1 MIYEAKVLDVDY
13 LDQKHPKSDVSGPHY
28 LIHYKEPRVLKFNET
43 NLSKRKQIEESFN
56 KKNKASTGK
65 KRRREQSIDKD
76 EILKK
81 PIIAIPIP
89 EMLKSIL
96 VQDWEN
102 INTSQLVVRLPRK
115 PSVVDIID
123 HYKLLLYQL
132 ERQQYRDLK
141 SKFDKLES
149 SQLYGAEHFLRLFAL
164 ISSSNVEEDTLTT
177 IKDHLID
184 FLKVILKVAGGTY
197 SPVSTFHHSS
207 IGFVATVN
215 ILFTLSINTDKN
227 NDQLQELA
235 LHLYAISPSQSVC
248 EQLKYYG
255 KELNINEIRN
265 NIFDSSIINNF
276 FDERNMSYDPSVLVE
291 NIMNQDD
298 LENN

>member
-102 INTSQLVVRLPRK
+102 INTSQL
-115 PSVVDIID
+115 
-123 HYKLLLYQL
+123 
-132 ERQQYRDLK
+132 RQQYRDLK

-184 FLKVILKVAGGTY
+184 FLNFLHENRKTY
-197 SPVSTFHHSS
+197 F
-207 IGFVATVN
+207 
-215 ILFTLSINTDKN
+215 L
-227 NDQLQELA
+227 
-235 LHLYAISPSQSVC
+235 
-248 EQLKYYG
+248 
-255 KELNINEIRN
+255 
-265 NIFDSSIINNF
+265 
-276 FDERNMSYDPSVLVE
+276 DEYQKP
-291 NIMNQDD
+291 QF
-298 LENN
+298 